1 MMLSKTL
8 FTIVAVVV
16 FTVFAGCDSQGVGS
30 DDTVRV
36 TLSIM
41 AVNSGPATKSA
52 SSIAEVTAA
61 KVLLRTIQFHAR
73 DLDEETEG
81 VEFRSDPLVAQLNL
95 DESPLELSVAEIPF
109 GTYHKVSFRIHKPE
123 DGETP
128 PDSDF
133 KIGESGNER
142 FSVIVDG
149 IFEAIPFQYRSSK
162 SMQQQVDFDEDIVI
176 DESTVDV
183 NVTLLVD
190 VSTWFQD
197 DNGNELDPTDAS
209 GSNTS
214 QIDKSIRESF
224 RIFKDNNKDG
234 QVD

>member
-1 MMLSKTL
+1 MKLSKTL
-8 FTIVAVVV
+8 LTIVTVVV

-41 AVNSGPATKSA
+41 AVNSGPAAKSG

-81 VEFRSDPLVAQLNL
+81 VEFRSDPLVAVL
-95 DESPLELSVAEIPF
+95 DLDGMPIELTVAEIPI
-109 GTYHKVSFRIHKPE
+109 GTYHKVSFRIHKPA

-149 IFEAIPFQYRSSK
+149 MLDSFPFQYRSSK
-162 SMQQQVDFDEDIVI
+162 SMQQQVDFEEDLVI
-176 DESTVDV
+176 DETMFDV
-183 NVTLLVD
+183 KVTLLVD
-190 VSTWFQD
+190 VSTWFMD
-197 DNGNELDPTDAS
+197 GDGNELDPTDDSA
-209 GSNTS
+209 SNTS
-214 QIDKSIRESF
+214 RIDQSIRESF

-234 QVD
+234 HAD